1 MRPLTLSS
9 LSRSSCCADPVLCLP
24 SFQIWDDFCARPGNI
39 RDGTSV
45 ADSCDHFD
53 LFKED
58 ITLMKS
64 LGVNS
69 YRFSLSW
76 SRIIPGGGQD
86 DPVSEAGIAFY
97 NALIN
102 ECLSHDITPF
112 ATLYQ

>member
-1 MRPLTLSS
+1 
-9 LSRSSCCADPVLCLP
+9 
-24 SFQIWDDFCARPGNI
+24 
-39 RDGTSV
+39 
-45 ADSCDHFD
+45 
-53 LFKED
+53 
-58 ITLMKS
+58 MKS

-97 NALIN
+97 DALIN